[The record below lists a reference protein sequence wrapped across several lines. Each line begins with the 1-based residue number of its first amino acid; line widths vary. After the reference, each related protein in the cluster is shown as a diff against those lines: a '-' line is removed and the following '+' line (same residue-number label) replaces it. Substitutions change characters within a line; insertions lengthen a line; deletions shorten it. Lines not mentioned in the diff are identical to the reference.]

1 MNTRFPIRFL
11 LLVILGAGSALA
23 YPPAPFHRIYG
34 TVRDDHGNPLGAN
47 DGTVI
52 LTGDANAEIVRG
64 PTDPALGIGINYSL
78 SVPMDAG
85 VTDKLYTVSA
95 LRPAYPFTLRVLRGG
110 VSYVPLQMRGAAWT
124 LGDPAGSTGIDLT
137 LGVDSDNDGLPD
149 AWEQELMRTD
159 PTGRFKNI
167 ASIKPEDD
175 ADGDGLTNLQE
186 YIAGTYAMD
195 PSDGLFLKITSVSDG
210 IARLQFLTVAKRTYR
225 LKSSSGLTVF
235 TDQQFSLAAG
245 GTTPASAYLATET
258 KLLDVYVNVGEAT
271 RKQFRL
277 YAD

>member
-1 MNTRFPIRFL
+1 MKNRLTLPVALCVL
-11 LLVILGAGSALA
+11 LSAGTTLA

-34 TVRDDHGNPLGAN
+34 TVRDDHGNPLGTS

-52 LTGDANAEIVRG
+52 LTGDANTEIVRG
-64 PTDPALGIGINYSL
+64 PTDPALGTGINYSL

-110 VSYVPLQMRGAAWT
+110 ISYLPIQMKGAAWT
-124 LGDPAGSTGIDLT
+124 LGDPAGSTRIDLT
-137 LGVDSDNDGLPD
+137 LGLDSDSDGLPD

-159 PTGRFKNI
+159 ASGRFENI
-167 ASIKPEDD
+167 AAIKPGDD

-210 IARLQFLTVAKRTYR
+210 IAKLQFLAVAKRTYR
-225 LKSSSGLTVF
+225 LKSSSGLVLF
-235 TDQQFSLAAG
+235 TAQPFSLAAA
-245 GTTPASAYLATET
+245 GTNPAAAYLATET
-258 KLLDVYVNVGEAT
+258 KLLDVYVEVGEAT
-271 RKQFRL
+271 SKQFRL